1 MPILPILLPKDVVKL
16 FEKNGYQ
23 TKEQAGS
30 HKKLSNAIQTIIVPI
45 HNKPLKVGTLKSIIR
60 QANITDEEFLKLY
73 SKTKQS
79 KF

>member
-23 TKEQAGS
+23 TKGQAGS
-30 HKKLSNAIQTIIVPI
+30 HKKTKQWQTIIVPI